1 MILIHEFTDL
11 ELHQRRCDRM
21 SSLWMPSGKLGSICI
36 SHFSKLLHRT
46 FNRGNALTII
56 WMETFDSKNNHFDPF
71 WYVAWIMQHDPRL
84 KVFEILSQKWIKST
98 IYTKVDQNG
107 LSYDL
112 LPQNTKVDK
121 IVDRFKTELQITFLT
136 RPQQHMTN
144 SMLSCNS

>member
-1 MILIHEFTDL
+1 
-11 ELHQRRCDRM
+11 
-21 SSLWMPSGKLGSICI
+21 
-36 SHFSKLLHRT
+36 
-46 FNRGNALTII
+46 
-56 WMETFDSKNNHFDPF
+56 
-71 WYVAWIMQHDPRL
+71 MQHDPRL

-136 RPQQHMTN
+136 RPQ
-144 SMLSCNS
+144 